1 MEAYSN
7 ILAWKI
13 PWAREAGGLPS
24 AGSLKVR
31 HDEVTEHK
39 KANTS
44 THSPEFFQKEFPWN
58 SCGCAS
64 NDCLLHFNVVC
75 LIFKV
80 ISVLAWRIPGTGE
93 PGGLPSMGS
102 HRVGHD

>member
-31 HDEVTEHK
+31 HDEVTERK

-44 THSPEFFQKEFPWN
+44 THSPEFLSERISMELLWL
-58 SCGCAS
+58 
-64 NDCLLHFNVVC
+64 CLQ
-75 LIFKV
+75 
-80 ISVLAWRIPGTGE
+80 
-93 PGGLPSMGS
+93 
-102 HRVGHD
+102 